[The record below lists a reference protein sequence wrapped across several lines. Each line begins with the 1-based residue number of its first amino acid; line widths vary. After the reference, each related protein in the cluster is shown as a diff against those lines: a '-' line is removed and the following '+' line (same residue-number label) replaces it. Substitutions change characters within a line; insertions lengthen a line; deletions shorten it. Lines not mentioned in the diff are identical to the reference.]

1 MSPDGPFI
9 VSDLLRAAAGDWQAL
24 PAKVVAL
31 HDAGRVVF
39 QQQAMRVVTA
49 SGNVI
54 VMSPEDILS
63 FRGDEPYAV
72 IHLH

>member
-1 MSPDGPFI
+1 MNDGPFI
-9 VSDLLRAAAGDWQAL
+9 VSDLLRAAASDWQAL

-31 HDAGRVVF
+31 HDVGRIVF

-49 SGNVI
+49 SGNII

-63 FRGDEPYAV
+63 FKGDEPYAV

>member
-1 MSPDGPFI
+1 MIDEPIATVLAYF
-9 VSDLLRAAAGDWQAL
+9 
-24 PAKVVAL
+24 AKVVAL

-39 QQQAMRVVTA
+39 QQQTMRVVTA